1 VREDLVTARR
11 ERARL
16 EKFAVRQEKGARS
29 EYRVASHTGYS
40 YAVVL
45 RSLTEHVNSC
55 DCPDFRPNLLGTC
68 KQIEADLLRLRDRRN
83 RTLRFRPPPKDRA
96 EIYVEYGPEVCI
108 RATGPAAKLS
118 SPRRPPLPRLARRTP
133 MRLSHPAP
141 PPAARW
147 LSSG

>member
-29 EYRVASHTGYS
+29 EYRVTSRTGYS

-45 RSLTEHVNSC
+45 RSLTERVNSC
-55 DCPDFRPNLLGTC
+55 DCPDFRSNLLGTC
-68 KQIEADLLRLRDRRN
+68 KHIEAVLLRLRDRRN

-96 EIYVEYGPEVCI
+96 EIYVEYGPEVAGS
-108 RATGPAAKLS
+108 RREGGQSLVVRWGAAHT
-118 SPRRPPLPRLARRTP
+118 LARFGRV
-133 MRLSHPAP
+133 AP
-141 PPAARW
+141 
-147 LSSG
+147 G